1 MVEVKGIFSDDEIKD
16 PVITIGNF
24 DGVHIGH
31 QKVFN
36 VLIEKARELQGT
48 PTVMTF
54 YPHPVKVLM
63 PDKDIKMITTLQDR
77 VTLFERN
84 GIKGVIVIEFDKA
97 FASIPA
103 EVFIKDI
110 LVGRL
115 GIKGVV
121 VGSNYVFGKGKKGT
135 TDLLK
140 QRGKDFGFKVHIV
153 SSKMVGQN
161 IASSSKIRQLISKGK
176 IKDANEMLG
185 RAYHINGVVIKGT
198 GRGKQLLNIATAN
211 LSTQN
216 ELVPSDG
223 VYAVKV
229 TLFENGINTY
239 DAVANIGNNPTF
251 SNVQKSYEVHIFDF
265 DTDILGKE
273 VRLHFIKRI
282 RDEMR
287 FKTVDDLRSQ
297 ILRDVEVAK
306 GMLLKQDYNI
316 FV

>member
-1 MVEVKGIFSDDEIKD
+1 MVEVKGIFSDEEIKN

-36 VLIEKARELQGT
+36 VLIEKAKDMQGT

-84 GIKGVIVIEFDKA
+84 GIKGVIVIEFDKS

-140 QRGKDFGFKVHIV
+140 QKGKEFGFKVHIV
-153 SSKMVGQN
+153 SSKMVGQH
-161 IASSSKIRQLISKGK
+161 IASSSKIRHLVSKGK
-176 IKDANEMLG
+176 VKEANEMLG

-216 ELVPSDG
+216 ELVPADG

-251 SNVQKSYEVHIFDF
+251 GNTQKSYEVHIFDF
-265 DTDILGKE
+265 ETDILGKE

-287 FKTVDDLRSQ
+287 FENINGLRDQ
-297 ILRDVEVAK
+297 ILKDIDLSKEILSR
-306 GMLLKQDYNI
+306 QDI
-316 FV
+316 RLFV